1 MNRPKFQYSLTFRRK
16 FNLFEVYESPT
27 TQSQFNFPQPGQQP
41 ALSILVVQ
49 RNGLRYLAETL
60 ATISAQKFKDYELI
74 VVDGASTD
82 GSIEFLKSINIFLFL
97 IVSSVSGS
105 LIFIVLSSI

>member
-60 ATISAQKFKDYELI
+60 ATISAQKFKDYELTPAEI
-74 VVDGASTD
+74 MN
-82 GSIEFLKSINIFLFL
+82 ICQKNIFDINNCISELSLF
-97 IVSSVSGS
+97 SN
-105 LIFIVLSSI
+105 